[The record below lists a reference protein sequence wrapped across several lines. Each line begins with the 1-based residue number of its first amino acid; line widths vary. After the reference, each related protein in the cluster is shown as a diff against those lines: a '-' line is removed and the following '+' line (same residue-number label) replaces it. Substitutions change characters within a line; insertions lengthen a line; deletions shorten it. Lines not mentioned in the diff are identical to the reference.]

1 MRGMSHVYVSS
12 KRFAGTAGL
21 TQSASGMGV
30 LVTVGAGGVSE
41 GTSVGVMVSAG
52 AHEARIEI
60 RSMVMNIFFI

>member
-1 MRGMSHVYVSS
+1 
-12 KRFAGTAGL
+12 
-21 TQSASGMGV
+21 MGV
-30 LVTVGAGGVSE
+30 FVTVGKAGISE

>member
-1 MRGMSHVYVSS
+1 MDV
-12 KRFAGTAGL
+12 F
-21 TQSASGMGV
+21 
-30 LVTVGAGGVSE
+30 VTVGKAGIGE